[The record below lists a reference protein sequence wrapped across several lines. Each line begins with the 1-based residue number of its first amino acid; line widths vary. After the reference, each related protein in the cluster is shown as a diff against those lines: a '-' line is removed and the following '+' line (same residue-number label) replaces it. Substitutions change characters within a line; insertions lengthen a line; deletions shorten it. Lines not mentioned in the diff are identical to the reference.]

1 MQITAAQAAM
11 FWRLYA
17 SAEREALPPSASRA
31 ERDAFR
37 HDLITKATGQPSI
50 KEVSRTTGFER
61 LMLETATIAGDYE
74 EASRWVNGSERR
86 YAFMIGE
93 CARQIGEIAN
103 VEHGWE
109 YVRGVLKQAG
119 LPASWED
126 IPETLLA
133 STFKMLDTHRRR
145 MLKRDHLWDTDLGFV
160 PERSYVHVHQAV
172 VKQDHPPHHSPP
184 YKASA

>member
-1 MQITAAQAAM
+1 MKITAAQVAM

-17 SAEREALPPSASRA
+17 AAEREGLPPSASRA
-31 ERDAFR
+31 EREEFR
-37 HDLITKATGQPSI
+37 HDLITKATGQPSL
-50 KEVSRTTGFER
+50 KEVDRTKGFER
-61 LMLETATIAGDYE
+61 LMLEAATIAGDYE

-86 YAFMIGE
+86 YAYMIGE

-133 STFKMLDTHRRR
+133 STLKMVDTHRRR
-145 MLKRDHLWDTDLGFV
+145 MLKRDFLWDTDLGFV